1 MLNLRIFANEVKDND
16 SIMQQPTTFNL
27 AQYEVINAM
36 ACLTSEEDVRSL
48 KDVLVQ
54 FLNSRMQKELNR
66 MWDEGLLTQEM
77 LDEMGKEHLRTA
89 YK

>member
-1 MLNLRIFANEVKDND
+1 
-16 SIMQQPTTFNL
+16 MQQPTTFNL

-66 MWDEGLLTQEM
+66 MWDEGLLTQEK

>member
-1 MLNLRIFANEVKDND
+1 
-16 SIMQQPTTFNL
+16 MQQPTAFNL

-66 MWDEGLLTQEM
+66 MWDEGLLTQEK

>member
-1 MLNLRIFANEVKDND
+1 
-16 SIMQQPTTFNL
+16 
-27 AQYEVINAM
+27 M

-66 MWDEGLLTQEM
+66 MWDEGLLTQEK